1 MFLFGKSGHRNAEPT
16 LLTIALNHL
25 QDAPSVA
32 GENDPHSHL
41 SLFVC
46 IVYITYTFLHLI
58 LIANRQGQYRYLLLQ
73 MKKLRLS

>member
-1 MFLFGKSGHRNAEPT
+1 MFLFGKSGHPNAEPT
-16 LLTIALNHL
+16 LLTIALNYL

-32 GENDPHSHL
+32 GENDPHSLL
-41 SLFVC
+41 SLYVC

-58 LIANRQGQYRYLLLQ
+58 LIANGQGQYRYLLLQ